1 MPVYATD
8 IDRVKALLDISSAAH
23 DDELTTMVKGVSTRI
38 ETFIDRALSS
48 EARTEEYSIRPR
60 QNVLYLRSYPVSSI
74 TSIKVATDWDYASA
88 AALAT
93 TDFHLDGE
101 TGMVHLTYF
110 PVTNYLGDNNA
121 TAPNAVQVVYTG
133 GFETNTANFIAAY
146 PDIALAADLQI
157 VATWRRRDMPQGK
170 NVSMQGSS
178 MAYEQPLQF
187 VPDAVQ
193 ALTPYRRLR
202 FAANS

>member
-1 MPVYATD
+1 MAVYATE
-8 IDRVKALLDISSAAH
+8 IARVKALLDISSTTH

-38 ETFIDRALSS
+38 EAFIDRALH
-48 EARTEEYSIRPR
+48 ETARTEEYSIRPR

-74 TSIKVATDWDYASA
+74 TSIKVATDWDFASA

-93 TDFHLDGE
+93 DDFHLDGE
-101 TGMVHLTYF
+101 TGMVHLTYS
-110 PVTNYLGDNNA
+110 PITNYLGDNNA

-133 GFETNTANFIAAY
+133 GFDTSTTNFIAAY
-146 PDIALAADLQI
+146 PDIALAADLQV

-170 NVSMQGSS
+170 NVSLQGSS

-187 VPDAVQ
+187 VPDVVQ
-193 ALTPYRRLR
+193 TLTPYRRLR